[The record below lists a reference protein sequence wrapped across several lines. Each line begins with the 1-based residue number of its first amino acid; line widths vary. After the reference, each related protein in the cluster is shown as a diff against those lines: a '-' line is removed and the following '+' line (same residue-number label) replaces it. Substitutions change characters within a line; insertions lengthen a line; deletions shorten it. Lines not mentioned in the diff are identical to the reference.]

1 MKKIKFIALAF
12 LALTLGS
19 CMGDSYADPDLTE
32 KVPAA
37 PWGNNSLKEKNVIS
51 IADLKTQFATVIA
64 NSSYKL
70 IEKDMMIKA
79 VVTGNDVSGNI
90 YNQVSVQDASGAII
104 IAINGSGLSGYLPVG
119 QEILVNLKGLYIG
132 SYKKLPQIGGVNT
145 KISDGTLS
153 MGKIE
158 RAVWNQHFK
167 ILNPGEADAST
178 VEPEEFDKTKL
189 NNSTKEEKAAF
200 AAYMEANVG
209 KLMTL
214 KKVKFASANGTNVW
228 APDDSNTSLEL
239 IDAETGKKISSS
251 NLVVRNSGYS
261 KFANEVVP
269 QGVFDITGIFTR
281 FGDTWQIVLRNTDDL
296 KSVVLAYLSEPFDAS
311 QGNFT
316 IDNIK
321 LAEGVEFVWKWAS
334 AAYGMKASGYVNST
348 KYDLQSRLKSPAI
361 DLKSAKSAKLMFDQ
375 AINFSSDIKQECKV
389 QISTDGKTWTD
400 LDVQGYPTG
409 DNWDFVS
416 STADLTKYCGK
427 TIYIGFLYSSTPTSA
442 PTWEVKNFA
451 VK

>member
-19 CMGDSYADPDLTE
+19 CMGDGYADPDLTD

-37 PWGNNSLKEKNVIS
+37 PYGNNSLREKNVIS
-51 IADLKTQFATVIA
+51 IADLKTQFATII
-64 NSSYKL
+64 NSDNGYKQ

-145 KISDGTLS
+145 KLSDGSLG

-158 RAVWNQHFK
+158 RAIWNEHFK

-178 VEPEEFDKTKL
+178 VVPEEFDLTKL
-189 NNSTKEEKAAF
+189 TD
-200 AAYMEANVG
+200 AAYMDANVG

-228 APDDSNTSLEL
+228 APDDTNTSLEL
-239 IDAETGKKISSS
+239 IDAETGKRISSS
-251 NLVVRNSGYS
+251 DLVVRNSGYS

-296 KSVVLAYLSEPFDAS
+296 KSVVLAYISEPFDAS

-321 LAEGVEFVWKWAS
+321 LADGVEFVWKWAS
-334 AAYGMKASGYVNST
+334 AAYGMKASGYVNGS
-348 KYDLQSRLKSPAI
+348 KQELQSRLKSPAI

-375 AINFSSDIKQECKV
+375 AINFASDMKQECKV

-400 LDVQGYPTG
+400 LDVQGYPTE
-409 DNWDFVS
+409 NSWTFVS

-427 TIYIGFLYSSTPTSA
+427 TIYIGFLYSSSPTSA
-442 PTWEVKNFA
+442 PTWEVKNFV

>member
-19 CMGDSYADPDLTE
+19 CMGDGYADPDLTE

-37 PWGNNSLKEKNVIS
+37 PYGNNSLREKNVIS
-51 IADLKTQFATVIA
+51 IADLKTQFATII
-64 NSSYKL
+64 NSDNGYKL

-145 KISDGTLS
+145 KLSDGSLG

-158 RAVWNQHFK
+158 RAIWNEHFK

-178 VEPEEFDKTKL
+178 VVPEEFDLTKL
-189 NNSTKEEKAAF
+189 TD
-200 AAYMEANVG
+200 AAYMDANVG

-228 APDDSNTSLEL
+228 APDDTNTSLEL
-239 IDAETGKKISSS
+239 IDAETGKRINKN

-281 FGDTWQIVLRNTDDL
+281 FGNTWQIVLRNTDDL
-296 KSVVLAYLSEPFDAS
+296 KSVVLAYISEPFDAS

-321 LAEGVEFVWKWAS
+321 LADGVEFVWKWAS
-334 AAYGMKASGYVNST
+334 AAYGMKASGYVNGS
-348 KYDLQSRLKSPAI
+348 KQELQSRLKSPAI

-375 AINFSSDIKQECKV
+375 AINFASDMKQECKV

-400 LDVQGYPTG
+400 LDVQGYPTE
-409 DNWDFVS
+409 NSWTFVS

-427 TIYIGFLYSSTPTSA
+427 TIYIGFLYSSSPTGA

>member
-19 CMGDSYADPDLTE
+19 CMGDGYADPDLTT

-37 PWGNNSLKEKNVIS
+37 PYGNNSLREKNVIS
-51 IADLKTQFATVIA
+51 IADLKTQFATII
-64 NSSYKL
+64 NSDNGYKL

-145 KISDGTLS
+145 KLSDGSLG

-158 RAVWNQHFK
+158 RAIWNEHFK

-178 VEPEEFDKTKL
+178 VVPEEFDLTKL
-189 NNSTKEEKAAF
+189 TD
-200 AAYMEANVG
+200 AAYMDANVG

-228 APDDSNTSLEL
+228 APDDTNTSLEL
-239 IDAETGKKISSS
+239 IDAETGDRINKN

-281 FGDTWQIVLRNTDDL
+281 YNNTWQIVIRSTDDL

-321 LAEGVEFVWKWAS
+321 LADGVEFVWKWAS
-334 AAYGMKASGYVNST
+334 AAYGMKASGYVNGS
-348 KYDLQSRLKSPAI
+348 KQELQSRLKSPAI

-375 AINFSSDIKQECKV
+375 AINFASDMKQECKV

-400 LDVQGYPTG
+400 LDVQGYPTE
-409 DNWDFVS
+409 NSWTFVS

-427 TIYIGFLYSSTPTSA
+427 TIYIGFLYSSSPTSA

>member
-19 CMGDSYADPDLTE
+19 CMGDGYADPDLTE

-37 PWGNNSLKEKNVIS
+37 PYGNNSLREKNVIS
-51 IADLKTQFATVIA
+51 IADLKTQFATII
-64 NSSYKL
+64 NSDNGYKL

-79 VVTGNDVSGNI
+79 IVTGNDVSGNI

-145 KISDGTLS
+145 KLSDGSLG

-158 RAVWNQHFK
+158 RAIWNEHFK

-178 VEPEEFDKTKL
+178 VVPEEFDLTKL
-189 NNSTKEEKAAF
+189 TDTD
-200 AAYMEANVG
+200 YMNANVG

-228 APDDSNTSLEL
+228 APDDTNTSLEL
-239 IDAETGKKISSS
+239 IDAETGKRISSS

-281 FGDTWQIVLRNTDDL
+281 YNNTWQIVLRSTDDL

-321 LAEGVEFVWKWAS
+321 LADGVEFVWKWAS
-334 AAYGMKASGYVNST
+334 AAYGMKASGYVNGS
-348 KYDLQSRLKSPAI
+348 KQELQSRLKSPAI

-375 AINFSSDIKQECKV
+375 AINFASDMKQECKV

-400 LDVQGYPTG
+400 LDVQGYPAG
-409 DNWDFVS
+409 NSWDFVS

-427 TIYIGFLYSSTPTSA
+427 TIYIGFLYSSTPTGA

>member
-19 CMGDSYADPDLTE
+19 CMGDGYADPDLTD

-37 PWGNNSLKEKNVIS
+37 PYGNNSLREKNVIS
-51 IADLKTQFATVIA
+51 IADLKTQFATII
-64 NSSYKL
+64 NSDNGYKL

-145 KISDGTLS
+145 KLSDGSLG

-158 RAVWNQHFK
+158 RAIWNEHFK

-178 VEPEEFDKTKL
+178 VVPEEFDLTKL
-189 NNSTKEEKAAF
+189 TD
-200 AAYMEANVG
+200 AAYMDANVG

-228 APDDSNTSLEL
+228 APDDTNTSLEL
-239 IDAETGKKISSS
+239 IDAETGKRISSS

-269 QGVFDITGIFTR
+269 KGVFDITGIFTR
-281 FGDTWQIVLRNTDDL
+281 YNNTWQIVLRSTDDL
-296 KSVVLAYLSEPFDAS
+296 KSVVLAYISELFDAS

-321 LAEGVEFVWKWAS
+321 LADGVEFVWKWAS
-334 AAYGMKASGYVNST
+334 AAYGMKASGYVNGS
-348 KYDLQSRLKSPAI
+348 KQELQSRLKSPAI

-375 AINFSSDIKQECKV
+375 AINFASDMKQECKV

-400 LDVQGYPTG
+400 LDVQGYPTE
-409 DNWDFVS
+409 NSWTFVS

-427 TIYIGFLYSSTPTSA
+427 TIYIGFLYSSSPTGA

>member
-19 CMGDSYADPDLTE
+19 CMGDSYADPDLTD

-37 PWGNNSLKEKNVIS
+37 PYGNNSLREKNVIS
-51 IADLKTQFATVIA
+51 IADLKTQFATII
-64 NSSYKL
+64 NSDNGYKQ

-145 KISDGTLS
+145 KLSDGSLG

-158 RAVWNQHFK
+158 RAIWNEHFK

-178 VEPEEFDKTKL
+178 VVPEEFDLTKL
-189 NNSTKEEKAAF
+189 TD
-200 AAYMEANVG
+200 AAYMDANVG

-228 APDDSNTSLEL
+228 APDDTNTSLEL
-239 IDAETGKKISSS
+239 IDAETGKRINKN

-281 FGDTWQIVLRNTDDL
+281 FGNTWQIVLRSTDDL

-321 LAEGVEFVWKWAS
+321 LADGVEFVWKWAS
-334 AAYGMKASGYVNST
+334 AAYGMKASGYVNGS
-348 KYDLQSRLKSPAI
+348 KQELQSRLKSPAI

-375 AINFSSDIKQECKV
+375 AINYASDIKQECKV

-400 LDVQGYPTG
+400 LDVQGYPAG
-409 DNWDFVS
+409 NSWDFVS

-427 TIYIGFLYSSTPTSA
+427 TIYIGFLYSSSPTGA

>member
-104 IAINGSGLSGYLPVG
+104 IAVNGSGLSGYLPVG

-145 KISDGTLS
+145 KISDGSLS

-158 RAVWNQHFK
+158 RAVWNEHFK

-178 VEPEEFDKTKL
+178 VVPEEFDRTKL
-189 NNSTKEEKAAF
+189 NNFTKEEKAAF

-228 APDDSNTSLEL
+228 APDDTNTSLEL

-281 FGDTWQIVLRNTDDL
+281 YNNTWQIVLRSTDDL
-296 KSVVLAYLSEPFDAS
+296 KASETGGTLEKPYTVAQALEKINAGTAGDAKVYATGIIVKVKDVDTGTY
-311 QGNFT
+311 GNGT
-316 IDNIK
+316 
-321 LAEGVEFVWKWAS
+321 FV
-334 AAYGMKASGYVNST
+334 
-348 KYDLQSRLKSPAI
+348 I
-361 DLKSAKSAKLMFDQ
+361 
-375 AINFSSDIKQECKV
+375 SD
-389 QISTDGKTWTD
+389 DGKDTE
-400 LDVQGYPTG
+400 
-409 DNWDFVS
+409 
-416 STADLTKYCGK
+416 GK
-427 TIYIGFLYSSTPTSA
+427 TL
-442 PTWEVKNFA
+442 EVFRCYNIDGAKWTEETKGILVPGKKVVVSGTLLDYNGT
-451 VK
+451 KEIKGGNLISIK

>member
-19 CMGDSYADPDLTE
+19 CMGDGYADPDLTE
-32 KVPAA
+32 KVPAS
-37 PWGNNSLKEKNVIS
+37 PWGNNSLREKNVIS
-51 IADLKTQFATVIA
+51 IADLKTQFATII
-64 NSSYKL
+64 NSDNGYKL

-145 KISDGTLS
+145 KLSDGSLGI
-153 MGKIE
+153 GKIE
-158 RAVWNQHFK
+158 RAIWNEHFK

-178 VEPEEFDKTKL
+178 VVPEEFDLTKL
-189 NNSTKEEKAAF
+189 TD
-200 AAYMEANVG
+200 AAYMEANVC

-228 APDDSNTSLEL
+228 APDDTNTSLEL
-239 IDAETGKKISSS
+239 IDAETGKRINKN

-281 FGDTWQIVLRNTDDL
+281 YNNTWQIVLRSTDDL
-296 KSVVLAYLSEPFDAS
+296 KQVVLAYLSEPFDAS

-321 LAEGVEFVWKWAS
+321 LADGVEFVWKWAS
-334 AAYGMKASGYVNST
+334 AAYGMKASGYVNGS
-348 KYDLQSRLKSPAI
+348 KQELQSRLKSPAI

-375 AINFSSDIKQECKV
+375 AINFASDIKQECKV

-400 LDVQGYPTG
+400 LDVQGYPAG
-409 DNWDFVS
+409 NSWDFVA

>member
-19 CMGDSYADPDLTE
+19 CMGDGYADPDLTE

-37 PWGNNSLKEKNVIS
+37 PYGNNSLREKNVIS
-51 IADLKTQFATVIA
+51 IADLKTQFATII
-64 NSSYKL
+64 NSDNGYKQ

-145 KISDGTLS
+145 KLSDGSLG

-158 RAVWNQHFK
+158 RAVWNEHFK

-178 VEPEEFDKTKL
+178 VVPEEFDLTKL
-189 NNSTKEEKAAF
+189 TD
-200 AAYMEANVG
+200 AAYMDANVG

-214 KKVKFASANGTNVW
+214 KKMKFASANGKNVW
-228 APDDSNTSLEL
+228 APDDTNTSLEL
-239 IDAETGKKISSS
+239 IDAETGKRINKN

-281 FGDTWQIVLRNTDDL
+281 YNNTWQIVLRSTDDL

-321 LAEGVEFVWKWAS
+321 LADGVEFVWKWAS
-334 AAYGMKASGYVNST
+334 AAYGMKASGYVNGS
-348 KYDLQSRLKSPAI
+348 KQELQSRLKSPAI

-375 AINFSSDIKQECKV
+375 AINFASDMKQECKV

-400 LDVQGYPTG
+400 LDVQGYPAG
-409 DNWDFVS
+409 NSWDFVS

-427 TIYIGFLYSSTPTSA
+427 TIYIGFLYSSTPTGA

>member
-19 CMGDSYADPDLTE
+19 CMGDGYADPDLTE
-32 KVPAA
+32 KVPAS
-37 PWGNNSLKEKNVIS
+37 PWGNNSLREKNVIS
-51 IADLKTQFATVIA
+51 IADLKTQFATVI
-64 NSSYKL
+64 NSDNGYKQ

-145 KISDGTLS
+145 KLSDGSLG

-158 RAVWNQHFK
+158 RAIWNEHFK

-178 VEPEEFDKTKL
+178 VVPEEFDLTKL
-189 NNSTKEEKAAF
+189 TD
-200 AAYMEANVG
+200 AAYMNANVG

-228 APDDSNTSLEL
+228 APDDTNTSLEL
-239 IDAETGKKISSS
+239 IDAETGKRISSS

-281 FGDTWQIVLRNTDDL
+281 YNNTWQIVLRSTDDL

-321 LAEGVEFVWKWAS
+321 LADGVEFVWKWAS
-334 AAYGMKASGYVNST
+334 AAYGMKASGYVNGS
-348 KYDLQSRLKSPAI
+348 KQELQSRLKSPAI

-375 AINFSSDIKQECKV
+375 AINYASDIKQECKV

-400 LDVQGYPTG
+400 LDVQGYPAG
-409 DNWDFVS
+409 NSWDFVS

-427 TIYIGFLYSSTPTSA
+427 TIYIGFLYSSSPTGA

>member
-19 CMGDSYADPDLTE
+19 CMGDSYADPDLTD

-37 PWGNNSLKEKNVIS
+37 PYGNNSLREKNVIS

-158 RAVWNQHFK
+158 RAVWNEHFK

-178 VEPEEFDKTKL
+178 VEPEEFDLTKL
-189 NNSTKEEKAAF
+189 TDK
-200 AAYMEANVG
+200 AYMEANVC

-228 APDDSNTSLEL
+228 APKDTNTSLEL
-239 IDAETGKKISSS
+239 IDAESGKKINSS

-296 KSVVLAYLSEPFDAS
+296 KAAQTGGTLEKPYTVAQALEKLNAGTAGDAKVYATGIIVKVKDVNTGTY
-311 QGNFT
+311 GNGT
-316 IDNIK
+316 
-321 LAEGVEFVWKWAS
+321 FV
-334 AAYGMKASGYVNST
+334 
-348 KYDLQSRLKSPAI
+348 I
-361 DLKSAKSAKLMFDQ
+361 
-375 AINFSSDIKQECKV
+375 SD
-389 QISTDGKTWTD
+389 DGKDTE
-400 LDVQGYPTG
+400 
-409 DNWDFVS
+409 
-416 STADLTKYCGK
+416 GK
-427 TIYIGFLYSSTPTSA
+427 TL
-442 PTWEVKNFA
+442 EVFRCFNIDGAKWTEETKGILVPGKKVVVSGILLDYNGT
-451 VK
+451 KEIKGGNLISIK

>member
-19 CMGDSYADPDLTE
+19 CMGDGYADPDLTD

-37 PWGNNSLKEKNVIS
+37 PWGNNSLREKNVIS
-51 IADLKTQFATVIA
+51 IADLKTQFATVI
-64 NSSYKL
+64 NSDNGYKQ

-145 KISDGTLS
+145 KLSDGSLG

-158 RAVWNQHFK
+158 RAIWNEHFK
-167 ILNPGEADAST
+167 ILNPGEADANT
-178 VEPEEFDKTKL
+178 VVPEEFDLTKL
-189 NNSTKEEKAAF
+189 TD
-200 AAYMEANVG
+200 AAYMNANVG

-228 APDDSNTSLEL
+228 APGDTNTSLEL
-239 IDAETGKKISSS
+239 IDAETGKRINKN

-261 KFANEVVP
+261 KFANEVIP

-281 FGDTWQIVLRNTDDL
+281 FGDTWQIVLRSTDDL
-296 KSVVLAYLSEPFDAS
+296 KSVVLAYISEPFDAS

-321 LAEGVEFVWKWAS
+321 LADGVEFVWKWAS
-334 AAYGMKASGYVNST
+334 AAYGMKASGYVNGS
-348 KYDLQSRLKSPAI
+348 KQELQSRLKSPAI

-375 AINFSSDIKQECKV
+375 AINYASDIKQECKV

-400 LDVQGYPTG
+400 LDVQGYPAG
-409 DNWDFVS
+409 NSWDFVS

-427 TIYIGFLYSSTPTSA
+427 TIYIGFLYSSTPTGA

>member
-19 CMGDSYADPDLTE
+19 CMGDGYADPDLTE

-37 PWGNNSLKEKNVIS
+37 PYGNNSLREKNVIS
-51 IADLKTQFATVIA
+51 IADLKTQFATII
-64 NSSYKL
+64 NSDNGYKQ

-145 KISDGTLS
+145 KLSDGSLG

-158 RAVWNQHFK
+158 RAIWNEHFK
-167 ILNPGEADAST
+167 ILNPGEADASM
-178 VEPEEFDKTKL
+178 VVPEEFDLTKL
-189 NNSTKEEKAAF
+189 TD
-200 AAYMEANVG
+200 AAYMDANVG

-228 APDDSNTSLEL
+228 APDDTNTSLEL

-281 FGDTWQIVLRNTDDL
+281 YNNTWQIVLRSTDDL
-296 KSVVLAYLSEPFDAS
+296 KPVVLAYFSEPFDAS

-321 LAEGVEFVWKWAS
+321 LADGVEFVWKWAS
-334 AAYGMKASGYVNST
+334 AAYGMKASGYVNNS
-348 KYDLQSRLKSPAI
+348 KQELQSRLKSPAI

-375 AINFSSDIKQECKV
+375 AINFASDMKQECKV

-400 LDVQGYPTG
+400 LDVQGYPTE
-409 DNWDFVS
+409 NSWTFVS

-427 TIYIGFLYSSTPTSA
+427 TIYIGFLYSSTPTGA

>member
-12 LALTLGS
+12 LALTLSS

-37 PWGNNSLKEKNVIS
+37 PYGNNSLREKNVIS

-145 KISDGTLS
+145 KISDGSLS

-158 RAVWNQHFK
+158 RAVWNEHFK

-189 NNSTKEEKAAF
+189 TD

-228 APDDSNTSLEL
+228 APKDTNTSLEL
-239 IDAETGKKISSS
+239 IDAETGKRISSS

-321 LAEGVEFVWKWAS
+321 LADGVEFVWKWAS

-375 AINFSSDIKQECKV
+375 AINFASDIKQECKV

-400 LDVQGYPTG
+400 LDVQGYPTE
-409 DNWDFVS
+409 NSWTFVS

-427 TIYIGFLYSSTPTSA
+427 TIYIGFLYSSTPTGA

>member
-19 CMGDSYADPDLTE
+19 CMGDGYADPDLTE

-37 PWGNNSLKEKNVIS
+37 PYGNNSLREKNVIS
-51 IADLKTQFATVIA
+51 IADLKNQFATVIA

-145 KISDGTLS
+145 KLSDGSLG

-158 RAVWNQHFK
+158 RAIWNEHFK

-178 VEPEEFDKTKL
+178 VVPEEFDLTKL
-189 NNSTKEEKAAF
+189 TD
-200 AAYMEANVG
+200 AAYMDANVG

-281 FGDTWQIVLRNTDDL
+281 FGDTWQIVLRSTDDL
-296 KSVVLAYLSEPFDAS
+296 KSVVLAYISEPFDAS

-321 LAEGVEFVWKWAS
+321 LADGVEFVWKWAS
-334 AAYGMKASGYVNST
+334 AAYGMKASGYVNGS
-348 KYDLQSRLKSPAI
+348 KQELQSRLKSPAI

-375 AINFSSDIKQECKV
+375 AINFASDMKQECKV

-400 LDVQGYPTG
+400 LDVQGYPTE
-409 DNWDFVS
+409 NSWTFVS

-427 TIYIGFLYSSTPTSA
+427 TIYIGFFYSSTPTGA
-442 PTWEVKNFA
+442 PTWEVKNFV

>member
-19 CMGDSYADPDLTE
+19 CMGDGYADPDLTE

-37 PWGNNSLKEKNVIS
+37 PYGNNSLREKNVIS
-51 IADLKTQFATVIA
+51 IADLKTQFATII
-64 NSSYKL
+64 NSDNGYKL

-145 KISDGTLS
+145 KLSDGSLG

-158 RAVWNQHFK
+158 RAIWNEHFK

-178 VEPEEFDKTKL
+178 VVPEEFDLTKL
-189 NNSTKEEKAAF
+189 TD
-200 AAYMEANVG
+200 AAYMDANVG

-228 APDDSNTSLEL
+228 APDDTNTSLEL
-239 IDAETGKKISSS
+239 IDAETGKRISSS
-251 NLVVRNSGYS
+251 DLVVRNSGYS

-296 KSVVLAYLSEPFDAS
+296 KSVVLAYISEPFDAS

-321 LAEGVEFVWKWAS
+321 LADGVEFVWKWAS
-334 AAYGMKASGYVNST
+334 AAYGMKASGYVNGS
-348 KYDLQSRLKSPAI
+348 KQELQSRLKSPAI

-375 AINFSSDIKQECKV
+375 AINFASDMKQECKV

-400 LDVQGYPTG
+400 LDVQGYPAG
-409 DNWDFVS
+409 NSWDFVS

-427 TIYIGFLYSSTPTSA
+427 TIYIGFLYSSTPTGA

>member
-19 CMGDSYADPDLTE
+19 CMGDGYADPDLTV

-37 PWGNNSLKEKNVIS
+37 PYGNNSLREKNVIS
-51 IADLKTQFATVIA
+51 IADLKTQFATII
-64 NSSYKL
+64 NSDNGYKQ

-145 KISDGTLS
+145 KLSDGSLG

-158 RAVWNQHFK
+158 RAIWNEHFK

-178 VEPEEFDKTKL
+178 VVPEEFDLTKL
-189 NNSTKEEKAAF
+189 TDV
-200 AAYMEANVG
+200 AYMDANVG

-214 KKVKFASANGTNVW
+214 KKVKFASANGKNVW
-228 APDDSNTSLEL
+228 APDDTNTSLEL
-239 IDAETGKKISSS
+239 IDAETGKRISSS

-281 FGDTWQIVLRNTDDL
+281 YNNTWQIVLRSTDDL
-296 KSVVLAYLSEPFDAS
+296 KQVVLAYLSEPFDAS

-321 LAEGVEFVWKWAS
+321 LADGVEFVWKWAS
-334 AAYGMKASGYVNST
+334 AAYGMKASGYVNGS
-348 KYDLQSRLKSPAI
+348 KQELQSRLKSPAI

-375 AINFSSDIKQECKV
+375 AINFASDIKQECKV

-400 LDVQGYPTG
+400 LDVQGYPAG
-409 DNWDFVS
+409 NSWDFVA

>member
-19 CMGDSYADPDLTE
+19 CMGDGYADPDLTT

-37 PWGNNSLKEKNVIS
+37 PYGNNSLREKNVIS
-51 IADLKTQFATVIA
+51 IADLKTQFATII
-64 NSSYKL
+64 NSDNGYKQ

-145 KISDGTLS
+145 KLSDGSLG

-158 RAVWNQHFK
+158 RAIWNEHFK

-178 VEPEEFDKTKL
+178 VVPEEFDRTKL
-189 NNSTKEEKAAF
+189 NNLTKEEKAAF
-200 AAYMEANVG
+200 AAYMEANVC

-214 KKVKFASANGTNVW
+214 KKVQFASANGTNVW
-228 APDDSNTSLEL
+228 APDDTNTSLEL
-239 IDAETGKKISSS
+239 IDAETGTRINKN

-261 KFANEVVP
+261 KFANEVIP

-281 FGDTWQIVLRNTDDL
+281 FGNTWQIVLRNTDDL
-296 KSVVLAYLSEPFDAS
+296 KASETGGTLEKPYTVAQALEKINAGTAGDAKVYATGIIVKVKDVDTGTY
-311 QGNFT
+311 GNGT
-316 IDNIK
+316 
-321 LAEGVEFVWKWAS
+321 FV
-334 AAYGMKASGYVNST
+334 
-348 KYDLQSRLKSPAI
+348 I
-361 DLKSAKSAKLMFDQ
+361 
-375 AINFSSDIKQECKV
+375 SD
-389 QISTDGKTWTD
+389 DGKDTEGKT
-400 LDVQGYPTG
+400 LDVFRCFNIDGAKWTEETKGILVPG
-409 DNWDFVS
+409 KKVVVS
-416 STADLTKYCGK
+416 GTDRFRFGQN
-427 TIYIGFLYSSTPTSA
+427 TSKA
-442 PTWEVKNFA
+442 E
-451 VK
+451 

>member
-19 CMGDSYADPDLTE
+19 CMGDGYADPDLTE
-32 KVPAA
+32 KVPAS
-37 PWGNNSLKEKNVIS
+37 PWGNNSLREKNVIS
-51 IADLKTQFATVIA
+51 IADLKTQFATII
-64 NSSYKL
+64 NSDNGYKQ

-145 KISDGTLS
+145 KLSDGSLG

-158 RAVWNQHFK
+158 RAIWNEHFK

-178 VEPEEFDKTKL
+178 VVPEEFDRTKL
-189 NNSTKEEKAAF
+189 NNLTKEEKAAF
-200 AAYMEANVG
+200 AAYMEANVC

-228 APDDSNTSLEL
+228 APDDTNTSLEL
-239 IDAETGKKISSS
+239 IDAETGTRINKN

-261 KFANEVVP
+261 KFANEVIP

-281 FGDTWQIVLRNTDDL
+281 YHNKDYDTWQIVLRSTDDL
-296 KSVVLAYLSEPFDAS
+296 KASETGGTLEKPYTVAQALEKINAGTAGDAKVYATGIIVKVKDVDTG
-311 QGNFT
+311 QYGNGT
-316 IDNIK
+316 
-321 LAEGVEFVWKWAS
+321 FV
-334 AAYGMKASGYVNST
+334 
-348 KYDLQSRLKSPAI
+348 I
-361 DLKSAKSAKLMFDQ
+361 
-375 AINFSSDIKQECKV
+375 SD
-389 QISTDGKTWTD
+389 DGKDTEGKT
-400 LDVQGYPTG
+400 LDVFRCFNIDGAKWTEETKGILVPG
-409 DNWDFVS
+409 KKVVVS
-416 STADLTKYCGK
+416 GTLLDYNGTKEIKGGNLISIK
-427 TIYIGFLYSSTPTSA
+427 
-442 PTWEVKNFA
+442 
-451 VK
+451 

>member
-19 CMGDSYADPDLTE
+19 CMGDGYADPDLTE
-32 KVPAA
+32 KVPAS
-37 PWGNNSLKEKNVIS
+37 PWGNNSLREKNVIS
-51 IADLKTQFATVIA
+51 IADLKTQFATVI
-64 NSSYKL
+64 NSDNGYKQ

-145 KISDGTLS
+145 KLSDGSLG

-158 RAVWNQHFK
+158 RAIWNEHFK

-178 VEPEEFDKTKL
+178 VVPEEFDLTKL
-189 NNSTKEEKAAF
+189 TD
-200 AAYMEANVG
+200 AAYMDANVG

-228 APDDSNTSLEL
+228 APDDTNTSLEL
-239 IDAETGKKISSS
+239 IDAETGKRISSS
-251 NLVVRNSGYS
+251 DLVVRNSGYS

-296 KSVVLAYLSEPFDAS
+296 KSVVLAYISEPFDAS

-321 LAEGVEFVWKWAS
+321 LADGVEFVWKWAS
-334 AAYGMKASGYVNST
+334 AAYGMKASGYVNGS
-348 KYDLQSRLKSPAI
+348 KQELQSRLKSPAI

-375 AINFSSDIKQECKV
+375 AINFASDMKQECKV

-400 LDVQGYPTG
+400 LDVQGYPTE
-409 DNWDFVS
+409 NSWTFVS

-427 TIYIGFLYSSTPTSA
+427 TIYIGFLYSSSPTSA

>member
-19 CMGDSYADPDLTE
+19 CMGDGYADPDLTE

-37 PWGNNSLKEKNVIS
+37 PWGNNSLREKNVIS
-51 IADLKTQFATVIA
+51 IADLKTQFATII
-64 NSSYKL
+64 NSDNGYKL

-79 VVTGNDVSGNI
+79 IVTGNDVSGNI

-145 KISDGTLS
+145 KLSDGSLGI
-153 MGKIE
+153 GKIE
-158 RAVWNQHFK
+158 RAIWNEHFK

-178 VEPEEFDKTKL
+178 VVPEEFDLTKL
-189 NNSTKEEKAAF
+189 TD
-200 AAYMEANVG
+200 AAYMDANVG

-228 APDDSNTSLEL
+228 APGDTNTSLEL
-239 IDAETGKKISSS
+239 IDAETGTRINKN

-281 FGDTWQIVLRNTDDL
+281 YNNTWQIVLRNTDDL
-296 KSVVLAYLSEPFDAS
+296 KSVVLAYISEPFDAS

-321 LAEGVEFVWKWAS
+321 LADGVEFVWKWAS
-334 AAYGMKASGYVNST
+334 AAYGMKASGYVNGS
-348 KYDLQSRLKSPAI
+348 KQELQSRLKSPAI

-375 AINFSSDIKQECKV
+375 AINFASDMKQECKV

-400 LDVQGYPTG
+400 LDVQGYPTE
-409 DNWDFVS
+409 NSWTFVS

-427 TIYIGFLYSSTPTSA
+427 TIYIGFLYSSSPTGA

>member
-19 CMGDSYADPDLTE
+19 CMGDGYADPDLTE
-32 KVPAA
+32 KVPAS
-37 PWGNNSLKEKNVIS
+37 PYGNNSLREKNVIS
-51 IADLKTQFATVIA
+51 IADLKTQFATII
-64 NSSYKL
+64 NSDNGYKQ

-145 KISDGTLS
+145 KLSDGSLG

-158 RAVWNQHFK
+158 RAIWNEHFK

-178 VEPEEFDKTKL
+178 VVPEEFDLTKL
-189 NNSTKEEKAAF
+189 SD
-200 AAYMEANVG
+200 AAYMEANVC

-228 APDDSNTSLEL
+228 APDDTNTSLEL

-281 FGDTWQIVLRNTDDL
+281 YNNTWQIVLRSTDDL

-321 LAEGVEFVWKWAS
+321 LADGVEFVWKWAS
-334 AAYGMKASGYVNST
+334 AAYGMKASGYVNGS
-348 KYDLQSRLKSPAI
+348 KQELQSRLKSPAI

-375 AINFSSDIKQECKV
+375 AINFASDMKQECKV

-400 LDVQGYPTG
+400 LDVQGYPAG
-409 DNWDFVS
+409 NSWDFVS

-427 TIYIGFLYSSTPTSA
+427 TIYIGFLYSSTPTGA

>member
-19 CMGDSYADPDLTE
+19 CMGDGYADPDLTE
-32 KVPAA
+32 KVPAS
-37 PWGNNSLKEKNVIS
+37 PWGNNSLREKNVIS
-51 IADLKTQFATVIA
+51 IADLKTQFATII
-64 NSSYKL
+64 NSDNGYKQ

-145 KISDGTLS
+145 KLSDGSLGI
-153 MGKIE
+153 GKIE
-158 RAVWNQHFK
+158 RAIWNEHFK

-178 VEPEEFDKTKL
+178 VVPEEFDLTKL
-189 NNSTKEEKAAF
+189 TD
-200 AAYMEANVG
+200 AAYMEANVC

-228 APDDSNTSLEL
+228 APGDTNTSLEL

-281 FGDTWQIVLRNTDDL
+281 YNNTWQIVLRNTDDL

-321 LAEGVEFVWKWAS
+321 LADGVEFVWKWAS
-334 AAYGMKASGYVNST
+334 AAYGMKASGYVNGS
-348 KYDLQSRLKSPAI
+348 KQELQSRLKSPAI

-375 AINFSSDIKQECKV
+375 AINYASDIKQECKV

-400 LDVQGYPTG
+400 LDVQGYPAG
-409 DNWDFVS
+409 NSWDFVS

-427 TIYIGFLYSSTPTSA
+427 TIYIGFLYSSSPTGA

>member
-19 CMGDSYADPDLTE
+19 CMGDGYADPDLTE
-32 KVPAA
+32 KVPAS
-37 PWGNNSLKEKNVIS
+37 PWGNNSLREKNVIS
-51 IADLKTQFATVIA
+51 IADLKTQFATVI
-64 NSSYKL
+64 NSDNGYKQ

-145 KISDGTLS
+145 KLSDGSLGI
-153 MGKIE
+153 GKIE
-158 RAVWNQHFK
+158 RAIWNEHFK

-178 VEPEEFDKTKL
+178 VVPEEFDLTKL
-189 NNSTKEEKAAF
+189 TD

-228 APDDSNTSLEL
+228 APDDTNTSLEL

-281 FGDTWQIVLRNTDDL
+281 YNNTWQIVLRSTDDL

-321 LAEGVEFVWKWAS
+321 LADGVEFVWKWAS
-334 AAYGMKASGYVNST
+334 AAYGMKASGYVNGS
-348 KYDLQSRLKSPAI
+348 KQELQSRLKSPAI

-375 AINFSSDIKQECKV
+375 AINFASDMKQECKV

-400 LDVQGYPTG
+400 LDVQGYPTE
-409 DNWDFVS
+409 NSWTFVS

>member
-19 CMGDSYADPDLTE
+19 CMGDGYADPDLTD

-37 PWGNNSLKEKNVIS
+37 PYGNNSLREKNVIS
-51 IADLKTQFATVIA
+51 IADLKTQFATVI
-64 NSSYKL
+64 NSDNGYKQ

-145 KISDGTLS
+145 KLSDGSLG

-158 RAVWNQHFK
+158 RAIWNEHFK

-178 VEPEEFDKTKL
+178 VVPEEFDRTKL
-189 NNSTKEEKAAF
+189 NNLTKEEKAAF

-228 APDDSNTSLEL
+228 APGDTNTSLEL
-239 IDAETGKKISSS
+239 IDAETGKRINKN

-261 KFANEVVP
+261 KFANEVIP

-281 FGDTWQIVLRNTDDL
+281 FGDTWQIVLRSTDDL
-296 KSVVLAYLSEPFDAS
+296 KASETGGTLEKPYTVAQALEKINAGTAGDAKVYATGIIVKVKDVDTGTY
-311 QGNFT
+311 GNGT
-316 IDNIK
+316 
-321 LAEGVEFVWKWAS
+321 FV
-334 AAYGMKASGYVNST
+334 
-348 KYDLQSRLKSPAI
+348 I
-361 DLKSAKSAKLMFDQ
+361 
-375 AINFSSDIKQECKV
+375 SD
-389 QISTDGKTWTD
+389 DGKDTE
-400 LDVQGYPTG
+400 
-409 DNWDFVS
+409 
-416 STADLTKYCGK
+416 GK
-427 TIYIGFLYSSTPTSA
+427 TL
-442 PTWEVKNFA
+442 EVFRCYNIDGAKWTEETKGILVPGKKVVVSGTLLDYNGT
-451 VK
+451 KEIKGGNLISIK

>member
-19 CMGDSYADPDLTE
+19 CMGDSYADPDLTD

-37 PWGNNSLKEKNVIS
+37 PYGNNSLREKNVIS
-51 IADLKTQFATVIA
+51 IADLKTQFATII
-64 NSSYKL
+64 NSDNGYKQ

-145 KISDGTLS
+145 KLSDGSLGI
-153 MGKIE
+153 GKIE
-158 RAVWNQHFK
+158 RAVWNEHFK

-178 VEPEEFDKTKL
+178 VVPEEFDQTKL
-189 NNSTKEEKAAF
+189 TD
-200 AAYMEANVG
+200 AAYMDANVG

-269 QGVFDITGIFTR
+269 KGVFDITGIFTR
-281 FGDTWQIVLRNTDDL
+281 YNNTWQIVLRSTDDL
-296 KSVVLAYLSEPFDAS
+296 KSVVLAYISELFDAS

-321 LAEGVEFVWKWAS
+321 LADGVEFVWKWAS
-334 AAYGMKASGYVNST
+334 AAYGMKASGYVNGS
-348 KYDLQSRLKSPAI
+348 KQELQSRLKSPAI

-375 AINFSSDIKQECKV
+375 AINFASDMKQECKV

-400 LDVQGYPTG
+400 LDVQGYPTE
-409 DNWDFVS
+409 NSWTFVS

>member
-19 CMGDSYADPDLTE
+19 CMGDGYADPDLTE
-32 KVPAA
+32 KVPAS
-37 PWGNNSLKEKNVIS
+37 PWGNNSLREKNVIS
-51 IADLKTQFATVIA
+51 IADLKTQFATVI
-64 NSSYKL
+64 NSDNGYKQ

-145 KISDGTLS
+145 KLSDGSLG

-158 RAVWNQHFK
+158 RAIWNEHFK

-178 VEPEEFDKTKL
+178 VVPEEFDLTKL
-189 NNSTKEEKAAF
+189 TD
-200 AAYMEANVG
+200 AAYMDANVG

-214 KKVKFASANGTNVW
+214 KKVKFASANGKNVW
-228 APDDSNTSLEL
+228 APDDTNTSLEL

-281 FGDTWQIVLRNTDDL
+281 YNNTWQIVLRSTDDL
-296 KSVVLAYLSEPFDAS
+296 KQVVLAYLSEPFDAS

-321 LAEGVEFVWKWAS
+321 LADGVEFVWKWAS
-334 AAYGMKASGYVNST
+334 AAYGMKASGYVNGS
-348 KYDLQSRLKSPAI
+348 KQELQSRLKSPAI

-375 AINFSSDIKQECKV
+375 AINFASDIKQECKV

-400 LDVQGYPTG
+400 LDVQGYPAG
-409 DNWDFVS
+409 NSWDFVA

>member
-19 CMGDSYADPDLTE
+19 CMGDGYADPDLTE
-32 KVPAA
+32 KVPAS
-37 PWGNNSLKEKNVIS
+37 PWGNNSLREKNVIS
-51 IADLKTQFATVIA
+51 IADLKTQFATII
-64 NSSYKL
+64 NSDNGYKL

-90 YNQVSVQDASGAII
+90 YNQVSVQDTSGAII

-145 KISDGTLS
+145 KLS
-153 MGKIE
+153 NGSLGIGKIE
-158 RAVWNQHFK
+158 RAIWNEHFK

-178 VEPEEFDKTKL
+178 VVPEEFDRTKL
-189 NNSTKEEKAAF
+189 NNLTKEEKAAF

-228 APDDSNTSLEL
+228 APDDTNTSLEL
-239 IDAETGKKISSS
+239 IDAETGKRINKN

-281 FGDTWQIVLRNTDDL
+281 FGNTWQIVIRSTDDL
-296 KSVVLAYLSEPFDAS
+296 RASETGGTLEKPYTVAQALEKINAGTAGDAKVYATGIIVKVKDVDTGTY
-311 QGNFT
+311 GNAT
-316 IDNIK
+316 
-321 LAEGVEFVWKWAS
+321 FV
-334 AAYGMKASGYVNST
+334 
-348 KYDLQSRLKSPAI
+348 I
-361 DLKSAKSAKLMFDQ
+361 
-375 AINFSSDIKQECKV
+375 SD
-389 QISTDGKTWTD
+389 DGKDTE
-400 LDVQGYPTG
+400 
-409 DNWDFVS
+409 
-416 STADLTKYCGK
+416 GK
-427 TIYIGFLYSSTPTSA
+427 TL
-442 PTWEVKNFA
+442 EVFRCFNIDGAKWTEETKGILVPGKKVVVSGTLLDYNGT
-451 VK
+451 KEIKGGNLISIK

>member
-19 CMGDSYADPDLTE
+19 CMGDGYADPDLTE

-37 PWGNNSLKEKNVIS
+37 PYGNNSLREKNVIS
-51 IADLKTQFATVIA
+51 IADLKTQFATII
-64 NSSYKL
+64 NSDNGYKL

-145 KISDGTLS
+145 KLSDGSLG

-158 RAVWNQHFK
+158 RAIWNEHFK

-178 VEPEEFDKTKL
+178 VEPEEFDRTKL
-189 NNSTKEEKAAF
+189 NNLTKEEKAAF

-228 APDDSNTSLEL
+228 APGDTNTSLEL

-296 KSVVLAYLSEPFDAS
+296 KASETGGTLEKPYTVAQALEKIKAGTAGDAKVYATGIIVKVKDVDTGTY
-311 QGNFT
+311 GNGT
-316 IDNIK
+316 
-321 LAEGVEFVWKWAS
+321 FV
-334 AAYGMKASGYVNST
+334 
-348 KYDLQSRLKSPAI
+348 I
-361 DLKSAKSAKLMFDQ
+361 
-375 AINFSSDIKQECKV
+375 SD
-389 QISTDGKTWTD
+389 DGKDTE
-400 LDVQGYPTG
+400 
-409 DNWDFVS
+409 
-416 STADLTKYCGK
+416 GK
-427 TIYIGFLYSSTPTSA
+427 TL
-442 PTWEVKNFA
+442 EVFRCFNIDGAKWTEETKGILVPGKKVVVSGTLLDYNGT
-451 VK
+451 KEIKGGNLISIK

>member
-19 CMGDSYADPDLTE
+19 CMGDGYADPDLTD

-37 PWGNNSLKEKNVIS
+37 PYGNNSLREKNVIS
-51 IADLKTQFATVIA
+51 IADLKTQFATVI
-64 NSSYKL
+64 NSDNGYKQ

-145 KISDGTLS
+145 KLSDGSLGI
-153 MGKIE
+153 GKIE
-158 RAVWNQHFK
+158 RAIWNEHFK

-178 VEPEEFDKTKL
+178 VVPEEFDLTKL
-189 NNSTKEEKAAF
+189 TD
-200 AAYMEANVG
+200 AAYMEANVC

-228 APDDSNTSLEL
+228 APGDTNTSLEL

-281 FGDTWQIVLRNTDDL
+281 YNNTWQIVLRSTDDL
-296 KSVVLAYLSEPFDAS
+296 KQVVLAYLSEPFDAS

-321 LAEGVEFVWKWAS
+321 LADGVEFVWKWAS
-334 AAYGMKASGYVNST
+334 AAYGMKASGYVNGS
-348 KYDLQSRLKSPAI
+348 KQELQSRLKSPAI

-375 AINFSSDIKQECKV
+375 AINYASDIKQECKV

-400 LDVQGYPTG
+400 LDVQGYPAG
-409 DNWDFVS
+409 NNWDFVA

>member
-19 CMGDSYADPDLTE
+19 CMGDGYADPDLTE
-32 KVPAA
+32 KVPAS
-37 PWGNNSLKEKNVIS
+37 PWGNNSLREKNVIS
-51 IADLKTQFATVIA
+51 IADLKTQFATII
-64 NSSYKL
+64 NSDNGYKQ

-145 KISDGTLS
+145 KLSDGSLG

-158 RAVWNQHFK
+158 RAIWNEHFK

-178 VEPEEFDKTKL
+178 VVPEEFDLTKL
-189 NNSTKEEKAAF
+189 TD
-200 AAYMEANVG
+200 AAYMDANVG

-281 FGDTWQIVLRNTDDL
+281 YNNTWQIVLRSTDDL
-296 KSVVLAYLSEPFDAS
+296 KQVVLAYLSEPFDAS

-321 LAEGVEFVWKWAS
+321 LADGVEFVWKWAS
-334 AAYGMKASGYVNST
+334 AAYGMKASSYVNGS
-348 KYDLQSRLKSPAI
+348 KQELQSRLKSPAI

-375 AINFSSDIKQECKV
+375 AINFASDIKQECKV

-400 LDVQGYPTG
+400 LDVQGYPAG
-409 DNWDFVS
+409 NSWDFVA

>member
-19 CMGDSYADPDLTE
+19 CMGDGYADPDLTE
-32 KVPAA
+32 KVPAS
-37 PWGNNSLKEKNVIS
+37 PWGNNSLREKNVIS
-51 IADLKTQFATVIA
+51 IADLKTQFATII
-64 NSSYKL
+64 NSDNGYKL

-145 KISDGTLS
+145 KLSDGSLG

-158 RAVWNQHFK
+158 RAIWNKHFK

-178 VEPEEFDKTKL
+178 VVPEEFDRTKL
-189 NNSTKEEKAAF
+189 NNLTKEEKAAF

-228 APDDSNTSLEL
+228 APGDTNTSLEL
-239 IDAETGKKISSS
+239 IDAETGKRINKN

-261 KFANEVVP
+261 KFANEVIP

-281 FGDTWQIVLRNTDDL
+281 FGDTWQIVLRSTDDL
-296 KSVVLAYLSEPFDAS
+296 KASETGGTLEKPYTVAQALEKINAGTAGDAKVYATGIIVKVKDVDTG
-311 QGNFT
+311 QYGNGT
-316 IDNIK
+316 
-321 LAEGVEFVWKWAS
+321 FV
-334 AAYGMKASGYVNST
+334 
-348 KYDLQSRLKSPAI
+348 I
-361 DLKSAKSAKLMFDQ
+361 
-375 AINFSSDIKQECKV
+375 SD
-389 QISTDGKTWTD
+389 DGKDTE
-400 LDVQGYPTG
+400 
-409 DNWDFVS
+409 
-416 STADLTKYCGK
+416 GK
-427 TIYIGFLYSSTPTSA
+427 TL
-442 PTWEVKNFA
+442 EVFRCFNIDGAKWTEETKGILVPGKKVVVSGTLLDYNGT
-451 VK
+451 KEIKGGNLISIK

>member
-19 CMGDSYADPDLTE
+19 CMGDGYADPDLTE
-32 KVPAA
+32 KVPAS
-37 PWGNNSLKEKNVIS
+37 PWGNNSLREKNVIS
-51 IADLKTQFATVIA
+51 IADLKTQFATVI
-64 NSSYKL
+64 NSDNGYKQ

-145 KISDGTLS
+145 KLSDGSLG

-158 RAVWNQHFK
+158 RAIWNEHFK

-178 VEPEEFDKTKL
+178 VVPEEFDLTKL
-189 NNSTKEEKAAF
+189 TD
-200 AAYMEANVG
+200 AAYMDANVG

-228 APDDSNTSLEL
+228 APDDTNTSLEL

-281 FGDTWQIVLRNTDDL
+281 YNNTWQIVLRNTDDL

-321 LAEGVEFVWKWAS
+321 LADGVEFVWKWAS
-334 AAYGMKASGYVNST
+334 AAYGMKASGYVNGS
-348 KYDLQSRLKSPAI
+348 KQELQSRLKSPAI

-375 AINFSSDIKQECKV
+375 AINYASDIKQECKV

-400 LDVQGYPTG
+400 LDVQGYPAG
-409 DNWDFVS
+409 NSWDFVS

-427 TIYIGFLYSSTPTSA
+427 TIYIGFLYSSSPTGA

>member
-19 CMGDSYADPDLTE
+19 CMGDGYADPDLTE

-37 PWGNNSLKEKNVIS
+37 PYGNNSLREKNVIS
-51 IADLKTQFATVIA
+51 IADLKTQFATII
-64 NSSYKL
+64 NSDNGYKL

-145 KISDGTLS
+145 KLSDGSLG

-158 RAVWNQHFK
+158 RAIWNEHFK

-178 VEPEEFDKTKL
+178 VVPEEFDLTKL
-189 NNSTKEEKAAF
+189 TD
-200 AAYMEANVG
+200 AAYMDANVG

-228 APDDSNTSLEL
+228 APDDTNTSLEL
-239 IDAETGKKISSS
+239 IDAETGKRINKN

-281 FGDTWQIVLRNTDDL
+281 FGNTWQIVLRSTDDL

-321 LAEGVEFVWKWAS
+321 LADGVEFVWKWAS
-334 AAYGMKASGYVNST
+334 AAYGMKASGYVNGS
-348 KYDLQSRLKSPAI
+348 KQELQSRLKSPAI

-375 AINFSSDIKQECKV
+375 AINFASDMKQECKV

-400 LDVQGYPTG
+400 LDVQGYPTE
-409 DNWDFVS
+409 NSWTFVS

-427 TIYIGFLYSSTPTSA
+427 TIYIGFLYSSSPTSA

>member
-19 CMGDSYADPDLTE
+19 CMGDGYADPDLTE
-32 KVPAA
+32 KVPAS
-37 PWGNNSLKEKNVIS
+37 PWGNNSLREKNVIS
-51 IADLKTQFATVIA
+51 IADLKTQFATVI
-64 NSSYKL
+64 NSDNGYKL

-145 KISDGTLS
+145 KLSDGSLG

-158 RAVWNQHFK
+158 RAIWNEHFK

-178 VEPEEFDKTKL
+178 VVPEEFDLTKL
-189 NNSTKEEKAAF
+189 TD
-200 AAYMEANVG
+200 AAYMDANVG

-228 APDDSNTSLEL
+228 APDDTNTSLEL

-269 QGVFDITGIFTR
+269 KGVFDITGIFTR
-281 FGDTWQIVLRNTDDL
+281 YNNTWQIVLRSTDDL

-321 LAEGVEFVWKWAS
+321 LADGVEFVWKWAS
-334 AAYGMKASGYVNST
+334 AAYGMKASGYVNGS
-348 KYDLQSRLKSPAI
+348 KQELQSRLKSPAI

-375 AINFSSDIKQECKV
+375 AINYASDIKQECKV

-400 LDVQGYPTG
+400 LDVQGYPAG
-409 DNWDFVS
+409 NSWDFVS

-427 TIYIGFLYSSTPTSA
+427 TIYIGFLYSSSPTGA

>member
-19 CMGDSYADPDLTE
+19 CMGDGYADPDLTE

-37 PWGNNSLKEKNVIS
+37 PYGNNSLREKNVIS
-51 IADLKTQFATVIA
+51 IADLKTQFATII
-64 NSSYKL
+64 NSDNGYKL

-145 KISDGTLS
+145 KLSDGSLG

-158 RAVWNQHFK
+158 RAIWNEHFK

-178 VEPEEFDKTKL
+178 VVPEEFDLTKL
-189 NNSTKEEKAAF
+189 TD
-200 AAYMEANVG
+200 AAYMDANVG

-228 APDDSNTSLEL
+228 APDDTNTSLEL
-239 IDAETGKKISSS
+239 IDAETGKRINKN

-281 FGDTWQIVLRNTDDL
+281 FGNTWQIVLRSTDDL

-321 LAEGVEFVWKWAS
+321 LADGVEFVWKWAS
-334 AAYGMKASGYVNST
+334 AAYGMKASGYVNGS
-348 KYDLQSRLKSPAI
+348 KQELQSRLKSPAI

-375 AINFSSDIKQECKV
+375 AINFASDMKQECKV

-400 LDVQGYPTG
+400 LDVQGYPTE
-409 DNWDFVS
+409 NSWDFVS

-427 TIYIGFLYSSTPTSA
+427 TIYIGFLYSSTPTGA